1 MKKYGIMAA
10 VFAAGLLFIGIGS
23 GIAFAEFSSFTYGG
37 KSTFGNGQ
45 MEIKRFEEKRTPGV
59 AFRLDRY
66 RNIDVV
72 EDENLPDDKLIFEIE
87 YNPEF
92 IEPGIEKYTEEN
104 ENFDDDE
111 VVTEETVGEGVT
123 EEDLAEGDRN
133 GEGQTEEDRIREK
146 MKNKE
151 EVFHIWENSKNE
163 MELMWGM
170 KDELLRSVKERKIYD
185 YDVEY
190 FGKMTVYM
198 SPQAKEDMKYR

>member
-45 MEIKRFEEKRTPGV
+45 MEVRRFEEERTPDM

-72 EDENLPDDKLIFEIE
+72 EDENLPADKLIFEIE

-92 IEPGIEKYTEEN
+92 VEPRIEKYTEEI
-104 ENFDDDE
+104 EIFDE
-111 VVTEETVGEGVT
+111 EETAVEETVGEDAAGG
-123 EEDLAEGDRN
+123 DMAESDVSGD
-133 GEGQTEEDRIREK
+133 GLTEEDRIREK
-146 MKNKE
+146 MKNTE

-163 MELMWGM
+163 MELMWGV
-170 KDELLRSVKERKIYD
+170 KDEVLRSVKERKIYD

-198 SPQAKEDMKYR
+198 SPQAKEYLKYR